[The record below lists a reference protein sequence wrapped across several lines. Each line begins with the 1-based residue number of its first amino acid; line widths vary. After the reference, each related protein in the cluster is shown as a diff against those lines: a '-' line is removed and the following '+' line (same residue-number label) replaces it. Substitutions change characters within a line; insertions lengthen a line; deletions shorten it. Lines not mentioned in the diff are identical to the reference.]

1 MVQKNAL
8 IFLRYQDPASPM
20 QKTGLTL
27 YFYPSFLDWYYL
39 FCNSVSLLDV
49 ITRAQSTIIFLCVR
63 HFWHGG
69 EHQTNQVIL
78 EQACSWP
85 VRIQSFAIRMYQRK
99 YSYNAF
105 IKGKLMC
112 KKDCSGSFKC
122 SGQFVHI
129 LKDEDLECDQLLLA
143 KLHLWV
149 RRPITDWLIQ
159 SGAFLGHQGCESP
172 NHIFEK
178 VIWSFDIAIVVYHVQ
193 YWERVL

>member
-1 MVQKNAL
+1 MVQKDAL

-27 YFYPSFLDWYYL
+27 YFYPSFLDWYHL
-39 FCNSVSLLDV
+39 FCKSVSLLDV

-105 IKGKLMC
+105 TKGKLMC
-112 KKDCSGSFKC
+112 KKDCSGSSNVLDSLCIYWKMRTWSVTNYF
-122 SGQFVHI
+122 
-129 LKDEDLECDQLLLA
+129 LLNFTSLSEE
-143 KLHLWV
+143 
-149 RRPITDWLIQ
+149 T
-159 SGAFLGHQGCESP
+159 
-172 NHIFEK
+172 NHWIIDSIRGISWAPRMWK
-178 VIWSFDIAIVVYHVQ
+178 P
-193 YWERVL
+193 